1 MTHTRRYSLGYFT
14 RMATIRFSKMHG
26 LGNDFMMVDA
36 TAQGNQVD
44 WTPELVK
51 RLSCRRTGIGFD
63 QLLVVGAPK
72 STNADFSYRIFNAN
86 GTEAGQCGNG
96 ARAIAM
102 FVRNKKLTQKDVIR
116 LETSTAVMQLRVE
129 ANGLITVNM
138 GRPCM
143 EPAKVPFIT
152 NEQGKGE
159 PKGVY
164 SIEVD
169 GESLQA
175 SVLSFGNPHAVLV
188 VEDVETAP
196 VEEIGSKLQQLACFP
211 EKCNVGFMQVLSPS
225 EVNLRVYERDA
236 GETLACGSGA
246 CAAVVAGIL
255 RGLLEDEVTVHFV
268 IGDLEIC
275 WHGDSH
281 PLLMTGPAAHVYKGE
296 III

>member
-1 MTHTRRYSLGYFT
+1 
-14 RMATIRFSKMHG
+14 MARVHFSKMHG

-36 TAQGNQVD
+36 TAQENQVN

-72 STNADFSYRIFNAN
+72 STKINADFSYRVFNAN

-102 FVRNKKLTQKDVIR
+102 FVRNKRLTQKDVIR
-116 LETSTAVMQLRVE
+116 LETSTAVMELRVE
-129 ANGLITVNM
+129 ANGLITVDM
-138 GRPCM
+138 GQPCM

-152 NEQGKGE
+152 NER

-164 SIEVD
+164 SIGVD
-169 GESLQA
+169 GESLQV
-175 SVLSFGNPHAVLV
+175 SVLSFGNPHAVII
-188 VEDVETAP
+188 VEDVGTAP

-211 EKCNVGFMQVLSPS
+211 EKCNVGFMQVLSQS

-255 RGLLEDEVTVHFV
+255 RGLLEDEVTVHFI

-275 WHGDSH
+275 WHGDGH
-281 PLLMTGPAAHVYKGE
+281 PLLMTGPATHVYKGE